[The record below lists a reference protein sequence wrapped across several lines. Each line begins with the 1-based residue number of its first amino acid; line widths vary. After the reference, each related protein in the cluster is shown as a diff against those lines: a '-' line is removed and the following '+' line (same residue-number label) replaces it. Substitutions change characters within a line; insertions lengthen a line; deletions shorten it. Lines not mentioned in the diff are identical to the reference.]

1 MINFAII
8 LKIMKECQ
16 FLFKFDMS
24 YYNYVYGIT
33 NDMHR
38 NISISFEG
46 TQFSDYNVQNKNDRT
61 IQDMSIKCNLYRAFI
76 FYRPKNTHERYITF
90 ESSHALVVRNLG

>member
-1 MINFAII
+1 
-8 LKIMKECQ
+8 
-16 FLFKFDMS
+16 MS

-76 FYRPKNTHERYITF
+76 FYRPKNTHERYIAF
-90 ESSHALVVRNLG
+90 VRATRWLSENLG